1 MAEMRFDCS
10 VSQGFN
16 FQKDE
21 QIIVGHIVSCKVG
34 EDQFDADLNVTDP
47 EDITKEVKVFGVLS
61 EIYWEGGYA
70 QPVKFS
76 CQVSNA
82 NKVKIATLTHK
93 SLQNN
98 EVLFQFNIY
107 DYDPKEKQYYKC
119 FHANDTDL
127 KGLVYKPKGSGELE
141 MRIDNEASGEVTSPK
156 NFNFNLAVMPQ
167 DIAMEVHIATSVSD
181 KFVKK
186 WGVEVAA

>member
-1 MAEMRFDCS
+1 MAESSFNCS

-21 QIIVGHIVSCKVG
+21 QILVGHIIACKVG
-34 EDQFDADLNVTDP
+34 EEQFDADLNISDP
-47 EDITKEVKVFGVLS
+47 EDSSKLIKVFGIVS
-61 EIYWEGGYA
+61 GIFWNGGYA
-70 QPVKFS
+70 DAVQFS

-93 SLQNN
+93 SLANT
-98 EVLFQFNIY
+98 EVIFKFNIY
-107 DYDPKEKQYYKC
+107 DYDPGEKKYFKC

-127 KGLVYKPKGSGELE
+127 NGLIEKSGGELN
-141 MRIDNEASGEVTSPK
+141 MRIDMDQSEEVVSPK
-156 NFNFNLAVMPQ
+156 NFGFNLSVMPQ
-167 DIAMEVHIATSVSD
+167 DLNMEIHLATSLSD

>member
-1 MAEMRFDCS
+1 MAETSISCS

-21 QIIVGHIVSCKVG
+21 QEIVGHIIACKIG
-34 EDQFDADLNVTDP
+34 DEQFDADLNISDP
-47 EDITKEVKVFGVLS
+47 EDAASLIKVFGIVS
-61 EIYWEGGYA
+61 GIYWNGGYA
-70 QPVKFS
+70 DPVQFS

-82 NKVKIATLTHK
+82 NKVKIVTLTHK
-93 SLQNN
+93 SLANT
-98 EVLFQFNIY
+98 EVLFKFNIY
-107 DYDPKEKQYYKC
+107 DYDPKEKKYFKS

-127 KGLVYKPKGSGELE
+127 KGLVMKSGGELE
-141 MRIDNEASGEVTSPK
+141 MSIDTDQSMEVVSPK
-156 NFNFNLAVMPQ
+156 NFNFNLSVMPQ
-167 DIAMEVHIATSVSD
+167 DLNMEIHMAVSVSD

>member
-1 MAEMRFDCS
+1 MAETSLSCS

-21 QIIVGHIVSCKVG
+21 QDIVGHITLCKVG
-34 EDQFDADLNVTDP
+34 DDQFDADLNIADP
-47 EDITKEVKVFGVLS
+47 EEASKEVKVFGVLS
-61 EIYWEGGYA
+61 QIYWNGGYA
-70 QPVKFS
+70 DPVQFS

-93 SLQNN
+93 SLANT

-107 DYDPKEKQYYKC
+107 DYDPKEKKYYKC

-127 KGLVYKPKGSGELE
+127 KGLVMKSGGDLE
-141 MRIDNEASGEVTSPK
+141 MSIDTDPGMEVVSPK
-156 NFNFNLAVMPQ
+156 NFNFNLSVMPQ
-167 DIAMEVHIATSVSD
+167 DLNMEIHVATSVSD